1 MPALVEKSDNSSVV
15 QEEVACNT
23 DKEYHVNV
31 KIDETVTWWKSPG
44 LRRLYLLFPFLL
56 IGSTVNG
63 YDGSLLNGLQ
73 TMSQWQSY
81 FNYPSGATLGLFTAI
96 QNVGGFCALFVSA
109 YAADR
114 LGRRG
119 GVTFGLVFLFVGVI
133 IQVVPG
139 VTTGMFIAGRFL
151 VGFGSNVSQGSAP
164 LLIMEVAII
173 LTDVQNCR

>member
-1 MPALVEKSDNSSVV
+1 MPSLPEKGENLSIIHDELARHTNNDH
-15 QEEVACNT
+15 Q
-23 DKEYHVNV
+23 VNIEIE
-31 KIDETVTWWKSPG
+31 KPVTWWKSPG

-73 TMSQWQSY
+73 TMPQWQRY

-109 YAADR
+109 YAADL

-119 GVTFGLVFLFVGVI
+119 GVTCGLVFLFVGVI

-139 VTTGMFIAGRFL
+139 VTTGMFVAGRFL

-164 LLIMEVAII
+164 LLIMEVLINRTK
-173 LTDVQNCR
+173 LWTHR